1 MVQFSPS
8 ADPQGFVPSSAGAVP
23 GRLTLMALSVL
34 LSGIAFAQVP
44 APAPAGFGE
53 APIVGQL
60 AQASPP
66 PAGMAAPGH
75 GPRMAVPG
83 APGAHA
89 GPGMQRPGAGPAGHH
104 GGPGMHRRGM
114 GAAGPVMMLL
124 GPGQDRALEL
134 VKATPQQR
142 ADIRR
147 IAGAARDDLRKTRQD
162 GRPRREA
169 WAAAWTAD
177 RIDAAALEAER
188 ARMAAQRDAAGK
200 RMVQAMVD
208 IGAVL
213 QPEQRRLLAEHWA
226 RRGGHRRAEFMD
238 LDEHAQAVA
247 D

>member
-34 LSGIAFAQVP
+34 LSGMAFAQVP

-162 GRPRREA
+162 GRPGLPAGPDGRTARCCRQAHGAGDGGYRRRSA
-169 WAAAWTAD
+169 TGT
-177 RIDAAALEAER
+177 AALAGR
-188 ARMAAQRDAAGK
+188 AL
-200 RMVQAMVD
+200 
-208 IGAVL
+208 GAS
-213 QPEQRRLLAEHWA
+213 
-226 RRGGHRRAEFMD
+226 RRAPPRRV
-238 LDEHAQAVA
+238 HGSG
-247 D
+247 